1 MPERIREVPRPKGI
15 SRFFYRLPIYISRIG
30 LGRLMGSRFLLLEH
44 TGRKSGELRRNVLEV
59 VRRDD
64 ATHTFYIVSAWGEK
78 SDWLRNVRANPAV
91 TINVAGAGYSAKAI
105 PLTRDESEREL
116 LDYAQRYP
124 RASKELSRQLGYRID
139 GTPEDFASLAEQM
152 TIVALRYDDES

>member
-1 MPERIREVPRPKGI
+1 MPEQTRVVSPPKGF
-15 SRFFYRLPIYISRIG
+15 SRFFYRLPIHIYRIG

-44 TGRKSGELRRNVLEV
+44 TGRKSGKLRRNVLEV

-64 ATHTFYIVSAWGEK
+64 ATRTFYIVSAWGEK

-91 TINVAGAGYSAKAI
+91 KIIVDGTRYSAKAT
-105 PLTRDESEREL
+105 PLSREESEREL

-124 RASKELSRQLGYRID
+124 RAAIELSRLLGYRLD
-139 GTPEDFASLAEQM
+139 GTPEDFAALAEQM
-152 TIVALRYDDES
+152 TIVALRYDDEA

>member
-1 MPERIREVPRPKGI
+1 MPERIREVSRPKGV
-15 SRFFYRLPIYISRIG
+15 SRFFYRLPINIYRIG

-59 VRRDD
+59 VRWDEVAR
-64 ATHTFYIVSAWGEK
+64 TFYVVSAWGEK
-78 SDWLRNVRANPAV
+78 ADWLRNVRANPAV
-91 TINVAGAGYSAKAI
+91 TIKVAGARYSAKAI
-105 PLTRDESEREL
+105 PLTRDESNREL

-124 RASKELSRQLGYRID
+124 RAAKELSRLLGYRLD

-152 TIVALRYDDES
+152 TIVALRYDDE

>member
-1 MPERIREVPRPKGI
+1 MPERIREVSPPKGV
-15 SRFFYRLPIYISRIG
+15 SRFFYRLPIFVYRIG

-44 TGRKSGELRRNVLEV
+44 TGRKSGKLRRNVLEV
-59 VRRDD
+59 VRWDK
-64 ATHTFYIVSAWGEK
+64 AAGTVYVVSAWGDK

-91 TINVAGAGYSAKAI
+91 AIEVAGTRYSAKAI
-105 PLTRDESEREL
+105 PLSREDSEREL

-124 RASKELSRQLGYRID
+124 RAAKELSRLLGYRLD

-152 TIVALRYDDES
+152 TIVALRYDDEP